1 MKSSFIL
8 CIVIVFSSCLNRQ
21 TAQKENAINSSEETK
36 SKKEEN
42 EFTFSFSKTG
52 YTNDIIDKFHHIQIV
67 SEVDI
72 DKSNLAKVNEAI
84 LKTNESRH
92 IIDSLEKE
100 IQKLDLID
108 SVKIGFIDNHMSKC
122 QVHGGDCLFR
132 YYRFEKNQ
140 KGDKLRFDA
149 IRKDRVFIN
158 NLPLSNYPVDSLLK
172 YFGEPD
178 SVVVRERFGIGEGMH
193 QSYYYGSSF
202 FSADEGDSLY
212 YLESIDLREQNFE
225 IEIDGHFFNSNSTMH
240 DIMEVFPLS
249 YLNMEFDSYKNGKYD
264 LRMRIL
270 NTTNGQIEDTS
281 LLIEFIGVK
290 ISRFVYFI
298 EWV

>member
-1 MKSSFIL
+1 MMKSSFIL

-72 DKSNLAKVNEAI
+72 NKSNLAKVNEAI

-158 NLPLSNYPVDSLLK
+158 NLPLSNYPVDS
-172 YFGEPD
+172 
-178 SVVVRERFGIGEGMH
+178 
-193 QSYYYGSSF
+193 
-202 FSADEGDSLY
+202 
-212 YLESIDLREQNFE
+212 
-225 IEIDGHFFNSNSTMH
+225 
-240 DIMEVFPLS
+240 
-249 YLNMEFDSYKNGKYD
+249 
-264 LRMRIL
+264 
-270 NTTNGQIEDTS
+270 
-281 LLIEFIGVK
+281 
-290 ISRFVYFI
+290 
-298 EWV
+298 